1 MAKLKN
7 PSEIARE
14 TLKQLAGR
22 RMLPTPSNYRTLY
35 QEISG
40 TQEEEAFPEK
50 HLSSLAAAIPKAT
63 PEQLRLARELEA
75 AVKASSWE
83 SYRAHLI
90 DFISNIA
97 TSQKLAWAELINEL
111 LKQWEAKHSGI
122 TPARKREA
130 LDRVLGNTS
139 AAPEVLYNRLQNIV
153 RNWAQGREADM
164 ALEGAMPASGATTI
178 STEATSETPQA
189 TATASAHTTNRD
201 GELLRE
207 LRELFAYTL
216 ETAFAGQLAETP
228 QLASDAKALA
238 DEIRKASNQKEL
250 EEFLTHLKRF
260 AFRLELLSEDQA
272 ELRKSLLD
280 LLRLLVENMSEL
292 VLDDQWLH
300 GQIEVVRNIIDKPL
314 SQHAIDDA
322 ERRLKEVLFKQSQLK
337 QSLHEAREAIKSMLA
352 GFVDHLADFAD
363 ATSGYHDKIEASA
376 EKISVAK
383 DINELETVLAEV
395 MRETRNI
402 QINAQRSRDE
412 LRATQQQVA
421 EKEARIHELEHEL
434 EQTSTLV
441 RHDQLTGALNR
452 RGLDDMFEKEKA
464 RSERHQTTLCVAL
477 LDLDNFKKLNDS
489 LGHEAGDQALIH
501 LANVCRETLRP
512 QDTIAR
518 YGGEEFII
526 ILPETGLDAAAAALT
541 RLQRELT
548 KRIFLHEHEKVLIT
562 FSAGVT
568 ELRPEDSQATVV
580 KRADEAMYKAK
591 QSGKNRVE
599 KG

>member
-22 RMLPTPSNYRTLY
+22 RMLPTPGNYRTLY

-40 TQEEEAFPEK
+40 TQEDEAFPEK
-50 HLSSLAAAIPKAT
+50 HLSSLVSAIPKAT

-75 AVKASSWE
+75 AVKSSSWE

-97 TSQKLAWAELINEL
+97 ASQKLAWAELINDL

-139 AAPEVLYNRLQNIV
+139 ATPEVLYNRLQNIV

-164 ALEGAMPASGATTI
+164 ALEGAMPAG
-178 STEATSETPQA
+178 EAAASVAAVPETPQA
-189 TATASAHTTNRD
+189 PAHTPGRD

-216 ETAFAGQLAETP
+216 ETVFAGLLVETP

-250 EEFLTHLKRF
+250 DEFLTRLKRF
-260 AFRLELLSEDQA
+260 TFKLELLSEDQA

-300 GQIEVVRNIIDKPL
+300 GQIDVVRNIINKPL

-376 EKISVAK
+376 GKISVAK

-421 EKEARIHELEHEL
+421 EKEARIRELEHEL

-441 RHDQLTGALNR
+441 RHDQLTGTLNR

-464 RSERHQTTLCVAL
+464 RAERHQTTLCVAL

-489 LGHEAGDQALIH
+489 LGHDAGDQALIH

-526 ILPETGLDAAAAALT
+526 ILPETSLNDAAAALT

-568 ELRPEDSQATVV
+568 ELRPEDSQASVV
-580 KRADEAMYKAK
+580 KRADESMYKAK